1 MGADNLDKKE
11 IKDIPYVDLETKVK
25 YGMKWH
31 DFLCIFLYISAAFS
45 LFMGV
50 IYFIGKGEYQW
61 LYDFGIESGVFT
73 YSKMVTYIV
82 GIISFI
88 SAPLALAARH
98 KLAKLQK
105 NGPLIFYIYLIVSCA
120 GNILYIWVA
129 VEIYKR
135 LNLRFQDV
143 FSMKLSIAEIVVLVV
158 FVLLNML
165 YYHNRKVYFVNGRP
179 EDN

>member
-1 MGADNLDKKE
+1 MGADNLHKNE
-11 IKDIPYVDLETKVK
+11 IKDIPYVDPETKVR
-25 YGMKWH
+25 YGMKLH

-50 IYFIGKGEYQW
+50 MYFIGKGEYQW
-61 LYDFGIESGVFT
+61 LYDFGIESGVFP
-73 YSKMVTYIV
+73 YSKIVTYVV

-105 NGPLIFYIYLIVSCA
+105 NGPLIFYIYLIFSCA

-129 VEIYKR
+129 VVIYKR
-135 LNLRFQDV
+135 LDLRFEDI
-143 FSMKLSIAEIVVLVV
+143 FSVKLNIAEIAVIVALVLGCM
-158 FVLLNML
+158 F